1 MTFVLKELNMGWAR
15 AGEWPGCTLD
25 SMLKLLG
32 FKSLCLLI
40 NLLDNHYSSLSFI
53 FPICKMMT
61 AVLSAPQGFWWR
73 SMEMIMDARSRV
85 PALWFGTVKLLYF
98 RKLRFSYP

>member
-1 MTFVLKELNMGWAR
+1 
-15 AGEWPGCTLD
+15 
-25 SMLKLLG
+25 
-32 FKSLCLLI
+32 
-40 NLLDNHYSSLSFI
+40 
-53 FPICKMMT
+53 MMT

-73 SMEMIMDARSRV
+73 SMEMIMDARGRV